1 MKNDRYFYIIA
12 LSVLII
18 DQLSK
23 IIVRKTIPTGKEIPL
38 IKGIFSLTHITNS
51 GSLFGMF
58 QNATS
63 ILIVSSFFVTFLIIY
78 IERKINLPYKEVA
91 FGLIM
96 GGILGNL
103 IDRII
108 FRQVTDF
115 LFLKHWPVFNIA
127 DASIDIGIAIF
138 IISYLKHGK

>member
-1 MKNDRYFYIIA
+1 MKSDRYFYLIA
-12 LSVLII
+12 VAVLVI

-23 IIVRKTIPTGKEIPL
+23 VVVRNTIPLGKEIP
-38 IKGIFSLTHITNS
+38 IIRGIFSITHITNS

-58 QNATS
+58 QNATPF
-63 ILIVSSFFVTFLIIY
+63 LIVSSFFVTILIIY
-78 IERKINLPYKEVA
+78 VERIINIPYKEVG

-103 IDRII
+103 VDRII
-108 FRQVTDF
+108 FRSVTDF

-138 IISYLKHGK
+138 IISYLKYGK